1 MGDTQRKRQRQEY
14 AAHCENILLVWP
26 DNLLLVSAKIRSLD
40 SELLRTF
47 LLLPLI
53 SELVPTK
60 SDVLIR

>member
-1 MGDTQRKRQRQEY
+1 MGDTQRKRQRLEY

-26 DNLLLVSAKIRSLD
+26 DNLLLVSAKIRSL
-40 SELLRTF
+40 ELLRTF